1 MTLTLHAQRVL
12 VVGGTGRMGLATALT
27 AQARGASVT
36 VASRRPAEALP
47 KGLATISF
55 DSADLAS
62 ASKALT
68 HAPPFDHVI
77 VAVSANASAAGIDST
92 STVEVQNAFARYWA
106 SYNILHLSPRILSRN
121 GSIVLVS
128 GSSGRRPVRG
138 YGVWTA
144 LHGAI
149 EALARA
155 AAIDLAPL
163 RVNVVSPGGIEMQPD
178 RQLVEH
184 RGTAADVAAMI
195 VALLENSAV
204 TGTVVDVDGGE
215 RLGSWPSS
223 SPAR

>member
-1 MTLTLHAQRVL
+1 MTLTLQAQRVL
-12 VVGGTGRMGLATALT
+12 VVGGTGRMGLATALA

-36 VASRRPAEALP
+36 VASRTPGNALP
-47 KGLATISF
+47 TGLATLTF

-68 HAPPFDHVI
+68 NAAPFDHIV
-77 VAVSANASAAGIDST
+77 VAVSANASAAGLDTT
-92 STVEVQNAFARYWA
+92 STVQAQKAFTRYWA
-106 SYNILHLSPRILSRN
+106 SYNILHLSPRVLSRN
-121 GSIVLVS
+121 GSVVLVS

-155 AAIDLAPL
+155 AAIDLAPQ

-215 RLGSWPSS
+215 RLGSWPSAS
-223 SPAR
+223 AAR